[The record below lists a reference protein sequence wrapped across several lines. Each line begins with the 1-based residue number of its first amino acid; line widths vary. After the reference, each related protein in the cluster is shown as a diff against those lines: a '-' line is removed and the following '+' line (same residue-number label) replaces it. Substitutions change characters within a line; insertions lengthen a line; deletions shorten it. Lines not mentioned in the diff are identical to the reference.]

1 MQLWGIMGVQKEA
14 VLASARSI
22 VTVEEVVDE
31 LVPRPGGIVLPS
43 WTVDAVSIV
52 PGGAKPSYALGY
64 YDRDNEFY
72 VRWAQISRKRDTFA
86 AWMEDNVLREHVL
99 A

>member
-1 MQLWGIMGVQKEA
+1 
-14 VLASARSI
+14 
-22 VTVEEVVDE
+22 
-31 LVPRPGGIVLPS
+31 VLPS

-86 AWMEDNVLREHVL
+86 AWMEDNVLREDVL

>member
-1 MQLWGIMGVQKEA
+1 M
-14 VLASARSI
+14 
-22 VTVEEVVDE
+22 
-31 LVPRPGGIVLPS
+31 
-43 WTVDAVSIV
+43 